1 MPQTRT
7 QMHIS
12 APDNLFGQ
20 TLQHKDVSTTT
31 TAMKA
36 FVKCAI

>member
-12 APDNLFGQ
+12 APDNFFGQ